1 MHTDPET
8 PSGPA
13 ASPDPL
19 PPAATTRP
27 PAGLPREPDR
37 RADAAVDESR
47 RRRMHSISEL
57 DTDPRTGV
65 VVGRGRGSATA
76 RMMRRF
82 DARSAAVLLSTS
94 GSLPLPVLGFLQPAF
109 IRDGGLPWLVT
120 VWMFTLLVFS
130 TTLVVGRLGDRLFA
144 VFGFIGMVGIAV
156 AAYVVTEPAAS
167 GVIITLLAA
176 IPAIAA
182 MSSSRRVVV
191 SFSMFAVALA
201 IGLAFIDV
209 TSVVGVIVRC
219 GAGVANVM
227 VPVFIVA
234 ALRNSL
240 EVTMERYA
248 VLGDTDPLTGLLNRR
263 GFLARSGD
271 LLATVATAGDQIGFL
286 LIDVDHFKAINDRLG
301 HAVGDTVLVD
311 TVAAITS
318 AAPRSSLI
326 GRFGGEEFVVLC
338 GTTGQAALSATAE
351 RIREAVAAGS
361 TVTVS
366 IGAVAAPLS
375 STRSG
380 RPNISHVIDHLT
392 HLADRWV
399 YVAKSAGRDRV
410 VCLSS
415 SPIHFVE
422 GNAVGAVAPARRMA

>member
-8 PSGPA
+8 PRGRA
-13 ASPDPL
+13 EGRD
-19 PPAATTRP
+19 RVP
-27 PAGLPREPDR
+27 PAGTPRPPSHPSAEPDGHPDS
-37 RADAAVDESR
+37 AIDGSR
-47 RRRMHSISEL
+47 RRRMQSIADL
-57 DTDPRTGV
+57 DADPRTEV
-65 VVGRGRGSATA
+65 VVGRGRGSTTA
-76 RMMRRF
+76 GVLRRF

-94 GSLPLPVLGFLQPAF
+94 GSLPLPVLGFLQPEF

-120 VWMFTLLVFS
+120 VWMFTLLVFA
-130 TTLVVGRLGDRLFA
+130 TTLVVGRLSDRLFA
-144 VFGFIGMVGIAV
+144 TFGFVGMVGIAV

-191 SFSMFAVALA
+191 SFAVFAVALA

-209 TSVVGVIVRC
+209 TSVVGIIVRC

-271 LLATVATAGDQIGFL
+271 LLTSVAAAGDQVGFL

-301 HAVGDTVLVD
+301 HAVGDSVLVD

-415 SPIHFVE
+415 SPIHFVD
-422 GNAVGAVAPARRMA
+422 GDPAGAFAPVRRMA